1 MKEDQ
6 FFYPPK
12 QEEEIIECIK
22 KLGGEVPVEKDPS
35 KRAAALIEALN
46 RAMAKRF
53 SEAFQNPEAFQNQTK
68 KGV

>member
-1 MKEDQ
+1 MKKEEA

-12 QEEEIIECIK
+12 QEEEILACIQ

-53 SEAFQNPEAFQNQTK
+53 SEAFQTKSK
-68 KGV
+68 KGI